1 MAPTRSEILSTS
13 PPMFA
18 SRLLNSLIR
27 THPVVP
33 LLLYGPVI
41 LVLVVFGMQR
51 ISALIAIALMAAG
64 YLTWTLTEYWVH
76 RAVFHFQ
83 PRGPRSEWLVWAIH
97 GVHHDHPNDPQ
108 RVVAS
113 PAVSIPL
120 GATAAALFWLLL
132 PGALWLPFAAGW
144 GGGYLAYDLLHA
156 YLHVG
161 RPRTALVRRL
171 RARHLRHH
179 FADARGDF
187 GVSAPYWD
195 YVFGTSLSVRP
206 LRRQP
211 VREDDPGGEA
221 EIGGGPVGQFVR
233 IGSEARRPARMSVGD
248 EASLPR
254 GRHIADD
261 LN

>member
-1 MAPTRSEILSTS
+1 
-13 PPMFA
+13 MFK
-18 SRLLNSLIR
+18 SRLLNELVR

-41 LVLVVFGMQR
+41 VTLTGFAVQRVGVLITV
-51 ISALIAIALMAAG
+51 ALMAAG

-83 PRGPRSEWLVWAIH
+83 PRGPRSEAFVWAIH
-97 GVHHDHPNDPQ
+97 GVHHAHPNDPR
-108 RVVAS
+108 RVVTS
-113 PAVSIPL
+113 PLVSVPI
-120 GATAAALFWLLL
+120 GAAAAVLVWLIL

-161 RPRTALVRRL
+161 RPRTALLRWL

-179 FADARGDF
+179 FADSRGDF

-195 YVFGTSLSVRP
+195 YVFGTSLSSRTS
-206 LRRQP
+206 RRGSVP
-211 VREDDPGGEA
+211 KRCEA
-221 EIGGGPVGQFVR
+221 
-233 IGSEARRPARMSVGD
+233 
-248 EASLPR
+248 ASR
-254 GRHIADD
+254 TCAS
-261 LN
+261 